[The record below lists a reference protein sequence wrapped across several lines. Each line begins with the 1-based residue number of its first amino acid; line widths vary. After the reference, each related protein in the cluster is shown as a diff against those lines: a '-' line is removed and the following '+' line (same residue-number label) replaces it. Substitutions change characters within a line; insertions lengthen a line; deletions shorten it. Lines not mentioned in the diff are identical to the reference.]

1 MGYRTMGRAHA
12 SLARMRARLRDHA
25 GQGTVE
31 YVALMLL
38 VAGLL
43 TAVIAVADSTQGVD
57 AIPKA
62 IANKLKSTIEGLGKA
77 AHG

>member
-12 SLARMRARLRDHA
+12 SLAGMRAKLRESG

-43 TAVIAVADSTQGVD
+43 TAVISIASGTDVSSIPSTLVKRLKD
-57 AIPKA
+57 AIDGVGQPPAK
-62 IANKLKSTIEGLGKA
+62 
-77 AHG
+77 

>member
-1 MGYRTMGRAHA
+1 MGYRAMGRAHA
-12 SLARMRARLRDHA
+12 SLARMRAKLRESA

-43 TAVIAVADSTQGVD
+43 TAVIGIASGTDVSSIPSTLVKRLKD
-57 AIPKA
+57 AIDRVGQPPAK
-62 IANKLKSTIEGLGKA
+62 
-77 AHG
+77 